1 VRSIVKREQIVRR
14 ILRGPAGFVAGA
26 AFVCT
31 GAVAVSGPAQAAD
44 SGHHPPT
51 TSTASDL
58 RSRVTGKAILGT
70 SGWQT
75 ITNEQA
81 APSGTPSKSQQIKV
95 LKAVLKF
102 MTDNY
107 ANYSSYTPGPQ
118 DIFDYGIGSLWEQG
132 IDGSGT
138 TVAVIE
144 GWDDPNIGKQIA
156 AFDKPFGLP
165 NPQIQTIFPSGDGKL
180 PSKCPPGMVK
190 LGSYGS
196 CSAWQGE
203 LQLDVESAHLI
214 APYAKIIISAT
225 PADSEITDDAA
236 SQVAPPEMMEA
247 LEHIA
252 SSHLANVISIS
263 DGTGE
268 SSYSHGDPEILAQD
282 PGELATAAAGIPVI
296 VATGDCG
303 VVQNLPSAN
312 GQCEDVSSTADVA
325 TWDDSPWITA
335 LGGSVP
341 NVSPVNGASL
351 GPDPLWHVSPP
362 EAEYSENAGLSE
374 VFARPSYQ
382 NGVASITGS
391 SMRSLPDITMDA
403 QDGTSEAAPLFA
415 GVLALATQENSHA
428 NVGPINTVLY
438 EDLGPAGSEDG
449 IADVVSGNE
458 SAETPEGVVTVPGY
472 TAGTG
477 FDIASGWGTI
487 SAPAFVPA
495 LVTATQGTKEDKAI
509 RAHAESQLK
518 ALESGIDLSST
529 SIPSDGSS
537 DLSAGNFLPGHPVKL
552 YIDGK
557 LITTLTAS
565 SGGTVSYVIK
575 PSVLE
580 LESGRHT
587 LKLTSML
594 LDQNT
599 SFTVT

>member
-1 VRSIVKREQIVRR
+1 MTKRIV
-14 ILRGPAGFVAGA
+14 RGPAWIIGA
-26 AFVCT
+26 ML
-31 GAVAVSGPAQAAD
+31 GAMLVVSIGTVAVSGAAQAAD
-44 SGHHPPT
+44 SGRHPSTRPT
-51 TSTASDL
+51 APVL
-58 RSRVTGKAILGT
+58 RSRVTGKSILGT
-70 SGWQT
+70 SDWES

-81 APSGTPSKSQQIKV
+81 AASGTPSKSQQIKV
-95 LKAVLKF
+95 LKAVLAF
-102 MTDNY
+102 MTANY
-107 ANYSSYTPGPQ
+107 ANYSDYTPGPQ
-118 DIFDYGIGSLWEQG
+118 DIFDYGIGSLWKQG
-132 IDGSGT
+132 IDGAGT

-144 GWDDPNIGKQIA
+144 GWDDPNIKKEVA

-165 NPQIQTIFPSGDGKL
+165 NPEIQTIFPSGDGKL

-225 PADSEITDDAA
+225 PADSEITDDSA

-252 SSHLANVISIS
+252 SGHLANVISIS

-268 SSYSHGDPEILAQD
+268 SSYTHGDPEILAQD
-282 PGELATAAAGIPVI
+282 PGELAAAAAGVPVL

-312 GQCEDVSSTADVA
+312 GQCEDVSATADVA
-325 TWDDSPWITA
+325 AWDDSPWVTA

-351 GPDPLWHVSPP
+351 GPDPLWHDSPP
-362 EAEYSENAGLSE
+362 DAEYSENAGLSK
-374 VFARPSYQ
+374 VFARPDYQ
-382 NGVASITGS
+382 NAVASITGS
-391 SMRSLPDITMDA
+391 DMRSLPDITMDA

-415 GVLALATQENSHA
+415 GVLALATQVNDDA

-438 EDLGPAGSEDG
+438 EDLGPSGSKDG
-449 IADVVSGNE
+449 ISDVVSGNE

-495 LVTATQGTKEDKAI
+495 LVAATQGANEDKTV
-509 RAHAESQLK
+509 RAQAESQLK
-518 ALESGIDLSST
+518 TLESGIDLSST
-529 SIPSDGSS
+529 MIPSNGSS
-537 DLSAGNFLPGHPVKL
+537 DLSAGNFLPGHPIKL
-552 YIDGK
+552 YIDQK
-557 LITTLTAS
+557 LVTTLTAS

-575 PSVLE
+575 PSALK
-580 LESGRHT
+580 LKSGAHK

-594 LDQNT
+594 LDQST
-599 SFTVT
+599 IFTVT